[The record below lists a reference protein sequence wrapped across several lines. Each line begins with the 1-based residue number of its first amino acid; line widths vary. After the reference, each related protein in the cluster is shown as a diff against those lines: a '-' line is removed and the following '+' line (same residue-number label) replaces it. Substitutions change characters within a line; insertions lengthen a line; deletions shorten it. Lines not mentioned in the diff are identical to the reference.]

1 VRWCLG
7 EGMVA
12 KGRAED
18 ETGDTGAGRLV
29 VDGGFTGAACME
41 RAYCRIAS
49 PMGLHASY
57 SVCR

>member
-1 VRWCLG
+1 
-7 EGMVA
+7 MVA